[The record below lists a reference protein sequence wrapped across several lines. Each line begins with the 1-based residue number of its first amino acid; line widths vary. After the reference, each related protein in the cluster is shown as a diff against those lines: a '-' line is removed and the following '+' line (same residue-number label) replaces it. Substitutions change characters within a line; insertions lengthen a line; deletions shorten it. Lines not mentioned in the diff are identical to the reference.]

1 MAARGAARGADT
13 GLAVIS
19 IIIPALNEETALP
32 RTLAALWQQPGSY
45 EVIVVDGGST
55 DRTREVAAADPRV
68 HLVAARRGRAVQ
80 MNAGARVAH
89 GEILLFLHADSVLP
103 QGAVAMLNAF
113 AAHRDCQWGGFRQR
127 FSGNDWRLQLISR
140 LHNWRCRL
148 SRVFYGDQAMFVRS
162 ALFHALGG
170 FPERSMLEDV
180 ALSEKLRAVAQ
191 PMLLDEH
198 VVTDARKF
206 LKMGIWRSLGRVF
219 VIMLCYRLRL
229 PIPMREFFSP
239 VR

>member
-1 MAARGAARGADT
+1 M
-13 GLAVIS
+13 IS
-19 IIIPALNEETALP
+19 IVIPALNEEMALP
-32 RTLAALWQQPGSY
+32 RTLATLREQRGSF
-45 EVIVVDGGST
+45 EVIVVDGGSS
-55 DRTREVAAADPRV
+55 DRTREIAAAEPRV
-68 HLVAARRGRAVQ
+68 RLISSARGRAVQ
-80 MNAGARVAH
+80 MNAGARAAR

-103 QGAVAMLNAF
+103 QGSIVLLNALETR
-113 AAHRDCQWGGFRQR
+113 RDCVWGGFRQR
-127 FSGNDWRLQLISR
+127 FSGDDWRLRLISR

-162 ALFHALGG
+162 APFHALGG
-170 FPERSMLEDV
+170 FPEQPILEDV
-180 ALSEKLRAVAQ
+180 ALSERLRAVAP

-229 PIPMREFFSP
+229 RIPMREFFSA

>member
-1 MAARGAARGADT
+1 M
-13 GLAVIS
+13 IS
-19 IIIPALNEETALP
+19 IVIPALNEEMALP
-32 RTLAALWQQPGSY
+32 RTLATLREQRGSF
-45 EVIVVDGGST
+45 EVIVVDGGSS
-55 DRTREVAAADPRV
+55 DRTREVAAAEARV
-68 HLVAARRGRAVQ
+68 RLVSARRGRGAQ
-80 MNAGARVAH
+80 MNAGARAAR
-89 GEILLFLHADSVLP
+89 GEILMFLHADSVLP
-103 QGAVAMLNAF
+103 QGSIAMLNALE
-113 AAHRDCQWGGFRQR
+113 AHRDCVWGGFRQR
-127 FSGNDWRLQLISR
+127 FSGDDWRLRLISR

-170 FPERSMLEDV
+170 FPEQPILEDV
-180 ALSEKLRAVAQ
+180 ALSEKLRAVAP

-229 PIPMREFFSP
+229 RIPMREFFSA

>member
-1 MAARGAARGADT
+1 M
-13 GLAVIS
+13 IS
-19 IIIPALNEETALP
+19 IVIPALNEEMALP
-32 RTLAALWQQPGSY
+32 RTLATLREQRGSF
-45 EVIVVDGGST
+45 EIIVVDGGSS
-55 DRTREVAAADPRV
+55 DRTREIAAAGPRV
-68 HLVAARRGRAVQ
+68 QLISSARGRAVQ
-80 MNAGARVAH
+80 MNAGARAAR

-103 QGAVAMLNAF
+103 QGSIAMLNALE
-113 AAHRDCQWGGFRQR
+113 AHRDCVWGGFRQR
-127 FSGNDWRLQLISR
+127 FSGDDWRLRLISR

-148 SRVFYGDQAMFVRS
+148 SRVFYGDQAMFARS

-170 FPERSMLEDV
+170 FPEQPILEDV
-180 ALSEKLRAVAQ
+180 ALSEKLRAVAT

-219 VIMLCYRLRL
+219 IIMLCYELRL
-229 PIPMREFFSP
+229 PIPAREFFSD